1 MLSPEDRLALS
12 EDRAQAFAGNQEHDA
27 AIQELARCVALT
39 RLVYGDGHWRL
50 AEAHARLAQGY
61 LQLKGLALQ
70 AQEHTEKARTVAVS
84 SPLGPPDGAEK
95 QGLLKCLIT
104 IFHTKGGAA
113 QQLGNLKDAEHC
125 LERAERIVGEL
136 QKLEGVS
143 REETASAEC
152 DIAMSF
158 ARLYQK
164 QGQWAEALCQCER
177 ALRVAEDRAACSVH
191 REMAAIEQ
199 AEGRL
204 DRAIQH
210 LLQAH
215 SMALSQ
221 CPAGGLEGAHIAH
234 SLALAYS
241 TAGEPGY
248 NDSAVQFFEESL
260 SGYRSSLKPQDPTVL
275 SVQDD
280 YCRYLILS
288 GNQERAVTLL
298 KESLPLKKVTFGELS
313 VEVAETYQILGGVEM
328 AQCHVRRAYKTLK
341 KCLEI
346 QSLLLGPQHRKTR
359 STQRTVDK
367 LARALEVGGRRQ
379 NTGSLRD
386 RPPFCAVVP
395 SHTEL
400 GGAKVTDHGL
410 D

>member
-1 MLSPEDRLALS
+1 MCLPFPQNDPTCGPVCALLKCLVRISRNAYKTLFSP
-12 EDRAQAFAGNQEHDA
+12 QHDA

-84 SPLGPPDGAEK
+84 SPLGKVSALFCIISA
-95 QGLLKCLIT
+95 GLTEI
-104 IFHTKGGAA
+104 KGTVAIDVS
-113 QQLGNLKDAEHC
+113 LTLSTLKDAEHC

-210 LLQAH
+210 LLQARH
-215 SMALSQ
+215 QHYSQ

-341 KCLEI
+341 KVKIRHSYLHMD
-346 QSLLLGPQHRKTR
+346 SPY
-359 STQRTVDK
+359 
-367 LARALEVGGRRQ
+367 A
-379 NTGSLRD
+379 
-386 RPPFCAVVP
+386 
-395 SHTEL
+395 HTTY
-400 GGAKVTDHGL
+400 TDQP
-410 D
+410 